1 MRRES
6 AVRGG
11 SKALPVNAVSSAG
24 RPDAPAHPRT
34 VSADETR
41 LPVAPDDF
49 LIGSSP
55 DGCRECWGCVRHCP
69 ARAIRVVGGHSEVI
83 TERCV
88 KCGLCVS
95 ECGNCGHTVRDDT
108 PRVRE
113 LLSSGRPVVAVLASE
128 FVAALHPM
136 AVPEIERLIEA
147 VGFYAT
153 ETTVV
158 GEELVATAYEP
169 MLASGGYLPRLRSTC
184 PVVVDWVRKF
194 YPQLTGA
201 LVPIVPPYVA
211 QARLVKSLYPAGTA
225 VVYVS
230 PCYAR
235 KDEIF
240 EPGLAGAVDVAIDF
254 VELRRLLSSLPQ
266 RSPMSASTMTGVRR
280 PQPIKELSLTDGFP
294 RHTLEIRNM
303 TDHDVVAVRGLRAVD
318 ELLAAIV
325 RGESAPSVID
335 MLNCEGCIDGPA
347 VSPGLSVFA
356 KRNIESAER
365 ERQPITGV
373 ASRALLGYLPKI
385 DLVRSFGA
393 SPVLSER
400 PSEERIDEVLAEG
413 EFTARGETLDC
424 GACGYPTCVDHA
436 IAILEGSSSWEMCF
450 PLQRKV
456 FRRETDR
463 LEAHA
468 TIDEVTGLW
477 NRRLFSERLSE
488 EVARSRRYGA
498 PLSLIMLDLDGF
510 KQVNDTW
517 GHLTG
522 DTVLTAVASLLRGS
536 LRESDVPARFGGD
549 EFAVILPGITKTEAY
564 VVAEKLRVCFDSTPI
579 TITADGRTIE
589 VHITASLGVASVGPA
604 VDGDLALLKAADGAL
619 YHAKASGRNQ
629 VRLAAS

>member
-1 MRRES
+1 MRGDTGPQE
-6 AVRGG
+6 
-11 SKALPVNAVSSAG
+11 ALSPAAARVANAAAF
-24 RPDAPAHPRT
+24 R
-34 VSADETR
+34 
-41 LPVAPDDF
+41 APDEF
-49 LIGSSP
+49 LIGSAP
-55 DGCRECWGCVRHCP
+55 DDCKECWGCVRYCP
-69 ARAIRVVGGHSEVI
+69 ARAIRVVEARSEII

-95 ECGNCGHTVRDDT
+95 ECGSCGHSVRDDT
-108 PRVRE
+108 PKVRE
-113 LLSSGRPVVAVLASE
+113 LLATGRPVVAVLASE
-128 FVAALHPM
+128 FVAAMYPM
-136 AVPEIERLIEA
+136 TPPEIERTLESAGFFA
-147 VGFYAT
+147 V
-153 ETTVV
+153 ETTVI
-158 GEELVATAYEP
+158 GEELLATAYEP
-169 MLASGGYLPRLRSTC
+169 VLARAGHLPRLRSTC
-184 PVVVDWVRKF
+184 PVTVDWVRKY

-201 LVPIVPPYVA
+201 LVPLVPPYIA
-211 QARLVKSLYPAGTA
+211 QARLVKSVYPAGTA

-240 EPGLAGAVDVAIDF
+240 EPEFAGAVDAAIDF
-254 VELRRLLSSLPQ
+254 LELRRLLASAPR
-266 RSPMSASTMTGVRR
+266 RSPLRASSAAGTRR

-294 RHTLEIRNM
+294 RQALQSRNM
-303 TDHDVVAVRGLRAVD
+303 TDHDVVIVRGLRALD
-318 ELLAAIV
+318 ELLSAIV

-347 VSPGLSVFA
+347 VNPGLSVFQ

-365 ERQPITGV
+365 DRQPIASVG
-373 ASRALLGYLPKI
+373 SRALLGYLPKV
-385 DLVRSFGA
+385 DVVRSFDA
-393 SPVLSER
+393 RPVLVTRPAESE
-400 PSEERIDEVLAEG
+400 IDEVLAEG
-413 EFTARGETLDC
+413 EFCNRADVLDC

-477 NRRLFSERLSE
+477 NRRFFSDRISE
-488 EVARSRRYGA
+488 EVARWRRYGT
-498 PLSLIMLDLDGF
+498 PVSLVMLDLDDF
-510 KQVNDTW
+510 KDVNDTW

-522 DTVLTAVASLLRGS
+522 DIVLNAAATMLRAS
-536 LRESDVPARFGGD
+536 LRETDIPARFGGD

-564 VVAEKLRVCFDSTPI
+564 VVAEKLRERFDTTPI
-579 TITADGRTIE
+579 TITADERTLE
-589 VHITASLGVASVGPA
+589 VRITASLGVASVGPV